1 MRVLVTGGAGF
12 IGSHTVEA
20 LMAAGHEVAV
30 LDNLSTGSRKNLPSQ
45 VRLIEADIRHDN
57 LTEIFAQVRPEAV
70 IHLAAQTMVPYS
82 LQHPDEDADTNI
94 GGIAKVLEAC
104 RNNAVKRVVFSSS
117 AAVYGDAAVLPLT
130 ETDGGALESFYALSK
145 LTSEKYLAL
154 YQHCYGLEYV
164 VLRYANVYGE
174 RQGDGGEG
182 GVVSIF
188 ARKIAAGEA
197 LAVFGDGEQTRDF
210 IYVKDVAQANAL
222 AVSTAFPN
230 NCYNVSTD
238 CETSVNCLIETF
250 AAAMAPRTM
259 PAVSYQSAREGDIYR
274 SRLDCT
280 KAAEKMGF
288 RAKTPLAE
296 GIKKTL
302 TYFLQPLSGGKA

>member
-20 LMAAGHEVAV
+20 LIAAGHEVIV
-30 LDNLSTGSRKNLPSQ
+30 LDNLSTGSRKNLPQ
-45 VRLIEADIRHDN
+45 QIRLIEADIRHDS
-57 LTEIFAQVRPEAV
+57 LSAIFAEVRPEAV
-70 IHLAAQTMVPYS
+70 VHLAAQTMVPYS
-82 LQHPDEDADTNI
+82 LQHPDEDAATNVV
-94 GGIAKVLEAC
+94 GITKVLEAC
-104 RNNAVKRVVFSSS
+104 RQHAVKRVVFSSS
-117 AAVYGDAAVLPLT
+117 AAVYGDAETLPLK
-130 ETDGGALESFYALSK
+130 ESDGGALESFYALSK

-188 ARKIAAGEA
+188 ARKIAAGEP

-210 IYVKDVAQANAL
+210 IYVKDVAQANTL
-222 AVSTAFPN
+222 AVSTVFPN
-230 NCYNVSTD
+230 ACYNVSTGR
-238 CETSVNCLIETF
+238 ETSVNCLLDTF
-250 AAAMAPRTM
+250 ARALAPRSM
-259 PAVSYQSAREGDIYR
+259 PAVSYQAAREGDIYR

-280 KAAEKMGF
+280 KAADKLGF
-288 RAKTPLAE
+288 QAQTPLDE
-296 GIKKTL
+296 GIQKTVA
-302 TYFLQPLSGGKA
+302 YFLQPLSGDKA